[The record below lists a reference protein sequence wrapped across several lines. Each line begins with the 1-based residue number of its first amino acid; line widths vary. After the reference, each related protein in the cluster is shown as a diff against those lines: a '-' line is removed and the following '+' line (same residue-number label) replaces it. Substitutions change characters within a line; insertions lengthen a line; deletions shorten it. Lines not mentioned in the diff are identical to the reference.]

1 MLASHPEPGKQ
12 RKSPLYHENEDRPR
26 KYRQSIKAAFWSLRF
41 HKQLDE
47 QSCCVPQD
55 VGSMGPRAGAG
66 RSKKREKSQQLKG
79 RTHVVPTMDKSY
91 HAIIN
96 GDFVGGSCI
105 ASTSSIESCI
115 EEEQL
120 HGCNGTAPL
129 DPVKK
134 NKEKR

>member
-1 MLASHPEPGKQ
+1 M
-12 RKSPLYHENEDRPR
+12 
-26 KYRQSIKAAFWSLRF
+26 
-41 HKQLDE
+41 
-47 QSCCVPQD
+47 PQD
-55 VGSMGPRAGAG
+55 VGSTGPRAGAG

-79 RTHVVPTMDKSY
+79 RIHVVPTMDKSY

-105 ASTSSIESCI
+105 ASTSSIESCT

-129 DPVKK
+129 DPVKTK
-134 NKEKR
+134 KKMNQL